1 MHMLNQRLLNLEKTM
16 NIESTYR
23 SVSGFKRK
31 IKFLTKNAAFMI
43 AVCFTVSSCGT
54 EEETAAAQLRPV
66 RSVVAGQGYTNSL
79 RTFSG
84 VSRSTQES
92 RLSFKV
98 SGNIS
103 EIPVTVGDAIKA
115 GTVIARLDSST
126 YDLQRQQA
134 QASVAQNKAAARNA
148 KAAYDR
154 TRSLY
159 ANNNV
164 SLGEL
169 ESARANSESASAQ
182 LRASNKSLQLAE
194 LNLEYTRLKVDVDC
208 VVDSISISENEN
220 VQVGAEVARVN
231 CSDDLEIEISVPE
244 GVIDSFKRGST
255 ATIEFD
261 AISGVPFNGVVVE
274 LGVDSS
280 GVGSTF
286 PVTVLVS
293 DKHPSMRTGLAAS
306 VSFAIAST
314 GKVNII
320 LPLSAL
326 VRRVD
331 GVYVYVLTADSV
343 ASNSGTVSLTRVQ
356 LGELQTAGMQIK
368 SGLTVGDR
376 VVVAGVSFLRDGL
389 QVLF

>member
-1 MHMLNQRLLNLEKTM
+1 MKTEAAYRGVSSRKRTFKYQAANTLLMLT
-16 NIESTYR
+16 I
-23 SVSGFKRK
+23 
-31 IKFLTKNAAFMI
+31 
-43 AVCFTVSSCGT
+43 CFTQSSCGT
-54 EEETAAAQLRPV
+54 DQESASAPLRSV
-66 RSVVAGQGYTNSL
+66 RSVVAGQDLSDSL

-84 VSRSTQES
+84 VSRSAQES

-98 SGNIS
+98 GGNVS
-103 EIPVTVGDAIKA
+103 EIPVTVGDIITA

-134 QASVAQNKAAARNA
+134 QASVAQSKAAARNA

-208 VVDSISISENEN
+208 VLDSISISENEN
-220 VQVGAEVARVN
+220 VQIGAEVARVN
-231 CSDDLEIEISVPE
+231 CSDELEIEISVPE
-244 GVIDSFKRGST
+244 GIIDSFKRGKA

-261 AISGVPFNGVVVE
+261 AISGASFNGVVVE
-274 LGVDSS
+274 LGVDTS

-293 DKHPSMRTGLAAS
+293 DKHPSMRSGLAAS
-306 VSFAIAST
+306 VSFAAAQS
-314 GKVNII
+314 GNSNII
-320 LPLSAL
+320 LPLSAV
-326 VRRVD
+326 VRRAD
-331 GVYVYVLTADSV
+331 GIFVYVLTADSV
-343 ASNSGTVSLTRVQ
+343 VGNSGTVSLTLVQ
-356 LGELQTAGMQIK
+356 LGELQTAGMEIK

-376 VVVAGVSFLRDGL
+376 VVVAGVSFLREGL
-389 QVLF
+389 QVSF